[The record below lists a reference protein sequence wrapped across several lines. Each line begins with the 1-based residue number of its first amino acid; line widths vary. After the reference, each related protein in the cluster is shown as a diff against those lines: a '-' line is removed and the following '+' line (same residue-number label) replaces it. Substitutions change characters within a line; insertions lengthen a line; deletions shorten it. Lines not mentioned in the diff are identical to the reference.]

1 MGPGAPAGIFGAS
14 IREPRTISIP
24 FHICKTSPPSCTVAD
39 SSRRSTS
46 SGGYHQIPVAPEDA
60 HKTAVITPFGLFEF
74 LRTPFGLKNAAQA
87 FQRLMDTVCQDLP
100 FAFVYLD
107 DVLIAS
113 RSREE
118 HHDHLRQLFDRLQA
132 AGLILSLEKCLFAQ
146 RSLRFLG
153 HEVTADGIT
162 PTADSV
168 KAITAFPRP
177 VTIQKLM
184 SFVGMV
190 NFYKR
195 FIPKAAQIMAPLHAA
210 TAGAQTKAA
219 GKKEVKW
226 TPEREAAFQNT
237 KSALIKATRL
247 LHITPGAH
255 LALTTDASDFA
266 VGGVVEQLVQG
277 SWRPLGFYSSKF
289 KPTQWEKKR
298 PLQLEDH
305 QCSTTDRELLAAYR
319 SIQHFR
325 YHLEGRE
332 FTLFT
337 DHAPLV
343 GMMTKSTDT
352 RSAMQAR
359 HLATISE
366 FTTDVRHLS
375 GKSNIVADTL
385 SRIEID
391 AVSVGIDLADL
402 ATAQRSDPEYIAVR
416 TAITGL
422 TLEERDV
429 GGAILL
435 GDCSR
440 TSFRP
445 WVPTG
450 LQKRIFDLHQRLAHP
465 GIKASVR
472 LISQRFVWHDLKRDV
487 AKWPRQCLDCQRAKV
502 HRHTRSSLDRLPVPE
517 GRFRHVHVDLV
528 GPLLPSDGY
537 TYLLTAVDRFPRWP
551 EAFPLRSTDAAR
563 VAQAFNLGWV
573 SRFGV
578 PEVIISDRD
587 PQFVSSLW
595 SEMAKVVRPPSTS
608 PGSGTTGRSPA
619 GPLGIRQGASGGHG
633 APATYTNGTP
643 PIDTAA
649 GTLCPDGVVAV
660 PFGLGPKRRTS
671 RTPHASLRWPLRG
684 PGERPQDL
692 PTPPWGQGRHRGH
705 RPT

>member
-1 MGPGAPAGIFGAS
+1 
-14 IREPRTISIP
+14 
-24 FHICKTSPPSCTVAD
+24 
-39 SSRRSTS
+39 
-46 SGGYHQIPVAPEDA
+46 
-60 HKTAVITPFGLFEF
+60 
-74 LRTPFGLKNAAQA
+74 
-87 FQRLMDTVCQDLP
+87 
-100 FAFVYLD
+100 
-107 DVLIAS
+107 
-113 RSREE
+113 
-118 HHDHLRQLFDRLQA
+118 
-132 AGLILSLEKCLFAQ
+132 
-146 RSLRFLG
+146 
-153 HEVTADGIT
+153 
-162 PTADSV
+162 
-168 KAITAFPRP
+168 
-177 VTIQKLM
+177 M

-195 FIPKAAQIMAPLHAA
+195 FIPKVAQIMAPLHAA

-247 LHITPGAH
+247 LHFTPGAP

-266 VGGVVEQLVQG
+266 VGGVVEQLAQG

-305 QCSTTDRELLAAYR
+305 QRVTTDRELLAAYR
-319 SIQHFR
+319 SIQHFH
-325 YHLEGRE
+325 YLLEGRE

-343 GMMTKSTDT
+343 GLMTKSTDT

-375 GKSNIVADTL
+375 GKSNIVADAL
-385 SRIEID
+385 SHIEID

-429 GGAILL
+429 GRAILL
-435 GDCSR
+435 GDCSQ

-450 LQKRIFDLHQRLAHP
+450 LQKRIFDLHHRLAHP

-487 AKWPRQCLDCQRAKV
+487 AKWVRQCLDCQRAKV
-502 HRHTRSSLDRLPVPE
+502 HRHTRPSLDRLPAPE
-517 GRFRHVHVDLV
+517 G
-528 GPLLPSDGY
+528 
-537 TYLLTAVDRFPRWP
+537 
-551 EAFPLRSTDAAR
+551 
-563 VAQAFNLGWV
+563 
-573 SRFGV
+573 
-578 PEVIISDRD
+578 
-587 PQFVSSLW
+587 
-595 SEMAKVVRPPSTS
+595 
-608 PGSGTTGRSPA
+608 
-619 GPLGIRQGASGGHG
+619 
-633 APATYTNGTP
+633 
-643 PIDTAA
+643 
-649 GTLCPDGVVAV
+649 
-660 PFGLGPKRRTS
+660 
-671 RTPHASLRWPLRG
+671 
-684 PGERPQDL
+684 
-692 PTPPWGQGRHRGH
+692 
-705 RPT
+705 